1 MYSKFLQRNTKLL
14 KESKKKTVKKFKKL
28 SESIP
33 AYKADIEEYSE
44 KYLQSVIDD
53 FCDNYTTPDLARAVF
68 DACGRT
74 AIDALIEAQAIYES
88 GMSGGFAGMIY
99 YSDTAA
105 FFDDN
110 EDDIIELVN
119 NLELDEIYTKFG
131 KDYFENGADYAKNN
145 ITWFAFDE
153 IVRDFFDTVELD
165 DSGIALEDDED

>member
-1 MYSKFLQRNTKLL
+1 MYSKFLKKNTKLL
-14 KESKKKTVKKFKKL
+14 KESKRKAVKRFKRL
-28 SESIP
+28 SESTP
-33 AYKADIEEYSE
+33 AYEADIEAYSE

-53 FCDNYTTPDLARAVF
+53 FCDNYSTPDLARAVF

-74 AIDALIEAQAIYES
+74 AIEALIEAQAIYES
-88 GMSGGFAGMIY
+88 PSGMAGGYAGMIY

-119 NLELDEIYTKFG
+119 NSGLEELYTKFG
-131 KDYFENGADYAKNN
+131 KDYFENGPDYAKNN

-153 IVRDFFDTVELD
+153 IVRDFFEIVELD
-165 DSGIALEDDED
+165 DSGLAD